1 MEDII
6 MDTVEPTE
14 EVVDVPVKKTT
25 KTSKVAKESN
35 DVIVESSIEEAK
47 QEDVNDDGQKVITGP
62 AKKKSAKRSNVHS
75 KDDGVV
81 GSHAADR
88 ALGKKTV
95 EVEEKPKKDDSS
107 DKVAVWSKGN
117 IRWTG
122 VGDLS
127 KGYNIVTKEAAE
139 KWLSRGGIRK
149 ATPEEVATHYGK

>member
-6 MDTVEPTE
+6 METVEPTE
-14 EVVDVPVKKTT
+14 EVVDVPVIKTT
-25 KTSKVAKESN
+25 KTSEVAKENS
-35 DVIVESSIEEAK
+35 DAIVESSIEESK
-47 QEDVNDDGQKVITGP
+47 QEDVSEDGQKVITGP

-88 ALGKKTV
+88 ALDKKPV
-95 EVEEKPKKDDSS
+95 EVEEKPKDDSS